1 MNRFVCVR
9 GVLHKPLY
17 TNQYSQG
24 FAVGRIRAYPRIWL
38 AVSILAPILVVG
50 IVQSSYLN
58 QSIQFQVTHLL
69 DAKLIA
75 NGQ

>member
-1 MNRFVCVR
+1 MFTR
-9 GVLHKPLY
+9 GYAKHPC
-17 TNQYSQG
+17 TRQTGIHG
-24 FAVGRIRAYPRIWL
+24 FAVGHIQRYPRIWL